1 MKLHATAVWDLPTR
15 LFHWALVG
23 LIVFSYVSASMGGLM
38 LRYHLWSGYCVLT
51 LVLFRLMWG
60 VVGGEYARFA
70 QFVRGPRAV
79 LAALPS
85 LLNKRALTGGGH
97 NPLGG
102 WMVLALLVV
111 LLVQA
116 GTGMFANDD
125 IFTEGPLYAHVSKDL
140 SDQLSAYH
148 GFNFVL
154 LLGLV
159 SVHILAIGWHRWRKG
174 EALTSAM
181 VTGRKYLPLASPPAR
196 VASRW
201 RALLVLGFAAGLVV
215 GIVNW

>member
-1 MKLHATAVWDLPTR
+1 
-15 LFHWALVG
+15 
-23 LIVFSYVSASMGGLM
+23 M
-38 LRYHLWSGYCVLT
+38 LRYHLWCGYCVLT

-79 LAALPS
+79 LAALPG
-85 LLNKRALTGGGH
+85 LLNKRALAAGGH

-102 WMVLALLVV
+102 WMVLALLAV

-116 GTGMFANDD
+116 GTGLFANDD
-125 IFTEGPLYAHVSKDL
+125 IFIEGPLYAHVSKDL
-140 SDQLSAYH
+140 SDRLSAYH

-154 LLGLV
+154 LAGLV
-159 SVHILAIGWHRWRKG
+159 SGHILAIIWHRWRKG

-181 VTGRKYLPLASPPAR
+181 VTGRKYLPRASTPAR
-196 VASRW
+196 VASAW
-201 RALLVLGFAAGLVV
+201 RALLLLGVAAGLVA